1 MNILKRYLS
10 QEILASALLVTIG
23 LLAMFSFFDL
33 IQELDNLG
41 KGNYH
46 LGTVLI
52 YVLLSVPGHIYEV
65 APVAVL
71 LGTIYALAQ
80 LSHHSEL
87 VVMRTSGLSILSIA
101 RILLKIGVIFA
112 LITFVV
118 GELITPVSEKT
129 AQKMRLRATDQ
140 VVAQEFRSGL
150 WVKDGGSF
158 VNIEEVLPDASLQ
171 NIHIYEFDETFRL
184 RSISNAASG
193 FYDDKKWNLR
203 NITQTK
209 FQDKTIQTTH
219 FDQAHWQ
226 SVIQPE
232 LLNVLLVV
240 PEKMAAWNLY
250 SYIRHLS
257 ENRQKTTR
265 HEIALWSKL
274 FYPVACIV
282 MVVIALPIGFL
293 QQRSG
298 GISRKVL
305 NGIMIGLGYQI
316 FNRVF
321 VHIGLLNDWPPVAS
335 ATTPTL
341 LFLVGGVS
349 LLLWMEKR

>member
-1 MNILKRYLS
+1 MNIIKSYLT
-10 QEILASALLVTIG
+10 QEILTSALLITVG

-46 LGTVLI
+46 LGTVLL
-52 YVLLSVPGHIYEV
+52 YVLLSAPGHIYEV

-71 LGTIYALAQ
+71 LGAIYALAQ

-87 VVMRTSGLSILSIA
+87 VVMRTSGLSIFHIGLG
-101 RILLKIGVIFA
+101 LLKIGLIFA
-112 LITFVV
+112 AFTFVV
-118 GELITPVSEKT
+118 GELITPVSEKS
-129 AQKMRLRATDQ
+129 AQKTRLQATDQ

-150 WVKDGGSF
+150 WIKDGNSF
-158 VNIEEVLPDASLQ
+158 VNIESVLPDASLQ
-171 NIHIYEFDETFRL
+171 NIHIYEFDNEFRL
-184 RSISNAASG
+184 RSVSNAVSG
-193 FYDDKKWNLR
+193 FYDNNQWNLR
-203 NITQTK
+203 SVTQTK
-209 FQDKTIQTTH
+209 FQDKTIRTTQ
-219 FDQAHWQ
+219 FGQAFWQ

-250 SYIRHLS
+250 SYIRHLQ
-257 ENRQKTTR
+257 ENKQKTTR

-274 FYPVACIV
+274 LYPAACIV

-298 GISRKVL
+298 GIGRKIL
-305 NGIMIGLGYQI
+305 TGIMIGLGYQI

-321 VHIGLLNDWPPVAS
+321 VHIGLLNDWPPFAS
-335 ATTPTL
+335 AALPTL
-341 LFLVGGVS
+341 LFLAGGAWMW
-349 LLLWMEKR
+349 LLMEKR

>member
-1 MNILKRYLS
+1 MNILRRYLS
-10 QEILASALLVTIG
+10 QEILTSALLVTAG

-41 KGNYH
+41 KGSYN
-46 LGTVLI
+46 LGTVLV
-52 YVLLSVPGHIYEV
+52 YVLLSIPGHIYEV
-65 APVAVL
+65 APVAIL
-71 LGTIYALAQ
+71 LGATYALAQ
-80 LSHHSEL
+80 HSQNSEL
-87 VVMRTSGLSILSIA
+87 VVMRTSGLSIIDIGLA
-101 RILLKIGVIFA
+101 LLKIGVAFA
-112 LITFVV
+112 LITFIV

-129 AQKMRLRATDQ
+129 AQKIRLQATER

-150 WVKDGGSF
+150 WVRDGSSF

-171 NIHIYEFDETFRL
+171 HIHIYEFDSTFRL
-184 RSISNAASG
+184 RSISNANNG
-193 FYDDKKWNLR
+193 FYDNNQWNLR
-203 NITQTK
+203 SVTQTK
-209 FQDKTIQTTH
+209 FKDKNIQTTH

-250 SYIRHLS
+250 SYIHHLT
-257 ENRQKTTR
+257 ENHQKTTR
-265 HEIALWSKL
+265 HEIALWSKI

-298 GISRKVL
+298 GISRKIL
-305 NGIMIGLGYQI
+305 TAIMIGLGYQI
-316 FNRVF
+316 FNRIF
-321 VHIGLLNDWPPVAS
+321 VHIGLLNDWPPFAS

-341 LFLVGGVS
+341 LFFASGVGM
-349 LLLWMEKR
+349 LLWMEKR

>member
-10 QEILASALLVTIG
+10 QEILASALLITVG

-33 IQELDNLG
+33 IQELDNIG
-41 KGNYH
+41 RGNYH
-46 LGTVLI
+46 LGTVLL

-80 LSHHSEL
+80 FSHHSEL
-87 VVMRTSGLSILSIA
+87 VVMRTSGLSIL
-101 RILLKIGVIFA
+101 RIGLALLKIGLIFA
-112 LITFVV
+112 VLTFIV
-118 GELITPVSEKT
+118 GELITPVSEKS
-129 AQKMRLRATDQ
+129 AQKMRLQATDQ

-150 WVKDGGSF
+150 WVKDGNSF
-158 VNIEEVLPDASLQ
+158 VNIEEVLPDASLK
-171 NIHIYEFDETFRL
+171 NIHIYEFDNEFRL
-184 RSISNAASG
+184 RSVSNAASG
-193 FYDDKKWNLR
+193 FYDNNQWSLR
-203 NITQTK
+203 GITQTK
-209 FQDKTIQTTH
+209 FQDKTIRTTQ
-219 FDQAHWQ
+219 FAQGFWQ

-250 SYIRHLS
+250 SYINHLS

-265 HEIALWSKL
+265 HEIALWSKVL
-274 FYPVACIV
+274 YPFACIV

-298 GISRKVL
+298 GIGRKVL
-305 NGIMIGLGYQI
+305 TGIMIGLGYQI

-321 VHIGLLNDWPPVAS
+321 VHIGLLNDWPPFAS
-335 ATTPTL
+335 AALPTL
-341 LFLVGGVS
+341 LFLAGGAGMW
-349 LLLWMEKR
+349 LLMEKR

>member
-10 QEILASALLVTIG
+10 QEILASSLLVTVG

-41 KGNYH
+41 RGTYN
-46 LGTVLI
+46 LGTVLL
-52 YVLLSVPGHIYEV
+52 YVLLSVPGHVYEV
-65 APVAVL
+65 APVAIL

-80 LSHHSEL
+80 HSHNSEL
-87 VVMRTSGLSILSIA
+87 VVMRTSGLSIMGIGVA
-101 RILLKIGVIFA
+101 LLKIGVAFA
-112 LITFVV
+112 LLTFVV

-129 AQKMRLRATDQ
+129 AQKMRLQATER

-158 VNIEEVLPDASLQ
+158 VNIEEVLPDASLH
-171 NIHIYEFDETFRL
+171 NIHIYEFDDEFKL
-184 RSISNAASG
+184 RSVSNAASG
-193 FYDDKKWNLR
+193 FYDDNKWNLR
-203 NITQTK
+203 GVTQTK
-209 FQDKTIQTTH
+209 FQDKNVQTTH

-250 SYIRHLS
+250 SYIQHLS
-257 ENRQKTTR
+257 ENHQKTTR

-298 GISRKVL
+298 GISRKIL
-305 NGIMIGLGYQI
+305 TGIMIGLGYQI

-321 VHIGLLNDWPPVAS
+321 VHIGLLNDWPPFTS

-341 LFLVGGVS
+341 LFFIGGIS
-349 LLLWMEKR
+349 MLLWMEKR